1 MLPSPAPRALALL
14 VALAAGPAALVPAP
28 VRAQTAPA
36 PAAPAAPAA
45 PVAPGA
51 PGGSGQ
57 PVPPPGVTPP
67 PPASPALPALVEKP
81 GDPSDVDEVQLPAK
95 PAAILPGRSSWE
107 EAVPSL
113 KAALKQIADDLAKA
127 GLKPA
132 GRPLAVFTRTDD
144 DGFQYE
150 AMVPLAAAPDPAP
163 AGLTDGLRFGTTPG
177 GKALR
182 FTHKGSYDDI
192 DSTYETIT
200 AYLDA
205 KGVLVQDSFVEE
217 YLTDLATGQ
226 DALDINIYALPR

>member
-1 MLPSPAPRALALL
+1 MILTPMLRPLALAAALALGIAPGL
-14 VALAAGPAALVPAP
+14 GGAAS
-28 VRAQTAPA
+28 AQTTPPPAAPA
-36 PAAPAAPAA
+36 PA
-45 PVAPGA
+45 
-51 PGGSGQ
+51 Q
-57 PVPPPGVTPP
+57 PQPIPPPSVTPTP
-67 PPASPALPALVEKP
+67 APPASASLPPLVEKP
-81 GDPSDVDEVQLPAK
+81 GDPSDVDEVVLPAK
-95 PAAILPGRSSWE
+95 PAAILPGKSSWE

-113 KAALKQIADDLAKA
+113 KGAFKQIYDDLAKA
-127 GLKPA
+127 GVKAA

-150 AMVPLAAAPDPAP
+150 AMVPLTNAPTPAP
-163 AGLTDGLRFGTTPG
+163 TGLTDGLRFGTTPA

-217 YLTDLATGQ
+217 YLTDLTTGQ
-226 DALDINIYALPR
+226 DEKLDLNIYALPR